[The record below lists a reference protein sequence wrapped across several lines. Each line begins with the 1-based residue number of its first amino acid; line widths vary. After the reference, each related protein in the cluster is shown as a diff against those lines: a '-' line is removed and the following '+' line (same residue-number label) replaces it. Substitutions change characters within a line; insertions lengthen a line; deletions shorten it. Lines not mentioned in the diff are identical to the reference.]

1 MQKTPGFDAELRPY
15 TLYKEFLWQSKGMQK
30 TPDFDAKL
38 RPYKTIYKEFLWQS
52 KGMEKTPDFDA
63 KLRPYTKNSYGSQQV
78 CKELR
83 ILTQN

>member
-1 MQKTPGFDAELRPY
+1 MQKTPDFDAELRPY

-38 RPYKTIYKEFLWQS
+38 RPY
-52 KGMEKTPDFDA
+52 
-63 KLRPYTKNSYGSQQV
+63 TKNSYGSQKV
-78 CKELR
+78 CKKLQ